1 MAGRHDRRPR
11 RGDRTS
17 VVTGVERHV
26 ERIAL
31 LRRHVERGQRL
42 VRCSGR
48 ARRKRCPGLPD
59 VRPPEAVRPDRSRRQ
74 TEQRAGTGTLLCLAT
89 RSIRSYCF
97 WRSYVGKTGTS
108 LAAGATRATNEPL
121 PSFHVAS
128 KKSDSLDMPF
138 DSGDDTGPITAS
150 GSSVVA
156 TSHACS
162 RPRNSSGVREVLT
175 TFISSLM
182 AAR

>member
-1 MAGRHDRRPR
+1 MSGGTRPATLCITKNGWSR
-11 RGDRTS
+11 WDGS
-17 VVTGVERHV
+17 VS
-26 ERIAL
+26 IQA
-31 LRRHVERGQRL
+31 
-42 VRCSGR
+42 S
-48 ARRKRCPGLPD
+48 
-59 VRPPEAVRPDRSRRQ
+59 
-74 TEQRAGTGTLLCLAT
+74 AGTGTLLCLAT

-150 GSSVVA
+150 GSSVVDLRW
-156 TSHACS
+156 HE
-162 RPRNSSGVREVLT
+162 G
-175 TFISSLM
+175 
-182 AAR
+182 